1 MHLHFLSN
9 SARIYKNTFYY
20 IFFVSKE
27 VGTWKWVI
35 KFDISSD
42 TNWLFL
48 FLRCWAIRMLSMWHD
63 YILLPSPLFVNTPQS
78 WMQGWKMF
86 TQNMI
91 NKKLL
96 DGITNSTRTL
106 LISDENMYSN
116 KYYVLSIMCF
126 CSIEVYLGT
135 IIFFLISESVRKYY
149 LLKTKW
155 VWKNPLL
162 S

>member
-1 MHLHFLSN
+1 M
-9 SARIYKNTFYY
+9 
-20 IFFVSKE
+20 
-27 VGTWKWVI
+27 KWVI

-126 CSIEVYLGT
+126 RSIEVYLGT
-135 IIFFLISESVRKYY
+135 IFFFWFLNRLENITY
-149 LLKTKW
+149 LRPNEFEKIPYCPNQLQC
-155 VWKNPLL
+155 VKN
-162 S
+162 